1 MKKII
6 QNFINNDSED
16 ILFGMKKLP
25 KKILFLSGSFNPFHF
40 GHNSLLK
47 AAEKIC
53 NRTGI
58 LELSIIN
65 VDKPQLTIDI
75 IQQRLEKIPIGYP
88 ILLTKKAT
96 FIEKAESYP
105 GAYFVLGYDTA
116 IRLFDIKYHKDINFI
131 LSRFLELE
139 SNFIIA
145 GRVYKNKFLTL
156 RDINIPEK
164 FQKLFTEIPEK
175 FFREDIS
182 SSQIRLLD

>member
-75 IQQRLEKIPIGYP
+75 IQQRLEKIPIDYP

-96 FIEKAESYP
+96 F
-105 GAYFVLGYDTA
+105 
-116 IRLFDIKYHKDINFI
+116 
-131 LSRFLELE
+131 LSL
-139 SNFIIA
+139 IHI
-145 GRVYKNKFLTL
+145 
-156 RDINIPEK
+156 
-164 FQKLFTEIPEK
+164 
-175 FFREDIS
+175 
-182 SSQIRLLD
+182 